1 MNDVQVS
8 GALKDYIGFDSS
20 KLDKVALR
28 KWLVDGAKIL
38 EPAVITPLNLDKYF
52 FDNLESMVEK
62 LIKQEAE
69 KGPLV
74 VGDSAEVSVSEFNT
88 YLGTFPNISAESKRI
103 LSDNPKLIRKLQKF
117 SREDQEKI
125 VGNPMLLMMLQ
136 LLLPFLF
143 KLFFNRDS

>member
-8 GALKDYIGFDSS
+8 GALKDYVGFDAS

-69 KGPLV
+69 TGPLV
-74 VGDSAEVSVSEFNT
+74 VGDAEVTAAEVSQ
-88 YLGTFPNISAESKRI
+88 YLGTFANAPAKSQQI
-103 LSDNPKLIRKLQKF
+103 LKDNPRLLKKLQRF

-125 VGNPMLLMMLQ
+125 VGNPLLLMALH

-143 KLFFNRDS
+143 ELLFKRNG